1 MKRKLSLL
9 LLVVVLANQTNTFA
23 QAGGKTGSTY
33 LSARDTSVVLD
44 IREKLVQLALQNPGF
59 EIADRK
65 INIAQYQLKKAKGDW
80 FAAINANIN
89 LNEITVNPSANNQL
103 FFPLWNVGV
112 SVPLN
117 YFSQNRYLNRIA
129 KENVYI
135 ANAEKNEKYRMI
147 RTKILTRYED
157 YLMYKE
163 MLELQ
168 NRATQDAY
176 LTYRQKESDFKDD
189 NVTFDEYNKAFA
201 VYKEQQDKRLKS
213 QRDFNVSK
221 LDIEEMIGI
230 SMDEL
235 LQQYQK

>member
-1 MKRKLSLL
+1 MNRQFIFL
-9 LLVVVLANQTNTFA
+9 LLVVVFANQTVAFA
-23 QAGGKTGSTY
+23 QSGGKTGSTY
-33 LSARDTSVVLD
+33 LSARDTSVILD

-65 INIAQYQLKKAKGDW
+65 INVAEFQLKKAKGDW
-80 FAAINANIN
+80 LAAINANIN
-89 LNEITVNPSANNQL
+89 LNEITINPSANNQL

-117 YFSQNRYLNRIA
+117 YFSQNRYLNKIA

-176 LTYRQKESDFKDD
+176 LTYRQREGDFKDD
-189 NVTFDEYNKAFA
+189 IIAFDEYNKAFA
-201 VYKEQQDKRLKS
+201 IYKEQQDKRLKS

>member
-1 MKRKLSLL
+1 MNRKLFLL
-9 LLVVVLANQTNTFA
+9 FLTVVFANLTVAFA
-23 QAGGKTGSTY
+23 QGGGKTGSTY

-44 IREKLVQLALQNPGF
+44 IKEKLVQLALQNPGF

-65 INIAQYQLKKAKGDW
+65 INIAELQLRKAKGDW
-80 FAAINANIN
+80 LAAINANIN
-89 LNEITVNPSANNQL
+89 LNEITVNPSSNNQL

-117 YFSQNRYLNRIA
+117 YFSQNRYLNKIA

-176 LTYRQKESDFKDD
+176 LTYRQKEGDFKDD
-189 NVTFDEYNKAFA
+189 QITFDEYNKAFA
-201 VYKEQQDKRLKS
+201 VYKEQQDKRLKC

>member
-1 MKRKLSLL
+1 
-9 LLVVVLANQTNTFA
+9 VVFANQTVAFA
-23 QAGGKTGSTY
+23 QSGGKTGSTY
-33 LSARDTSVVLD
+33 LSARDTSVILD

-65 INIAQYQLKKAKGDW
+65 INVAEFQLKKAKGDW
-80 FAAINANIN
+80 LAAINANIN
-89 LNEITVNPSANNQL
+89 LNEITINPSANNQL

-117 YFSQNRYLNRIA
+117 YFSQNRYLNKIA

-176 LTYRQKESDFKDD
+176 LTYRQREGDFKDD
-189 NVTFDEYNKAFA
+189 IIAFDEYNKAFA
-201 VYKEQQDKRLKS
+201 IYKEQQDKRLKS

>member
-1 MKRKLSLL
+1 MNRQFIFL
-9 LLVVVLANQTNTFA
+9 LLVVVFANQTVAFA
-23 QAGGKTGSTY
+23 QPGGKTGSTY
-33 LSARDTSVVLD
+33 LSARDTSVILD

-65 INIAQYQLKKAKGDW
+65 ITVAEFQLKKAKGDW
-80 FAAINANIN
+80 LAAINANIN
-89 LNEITVNPSANNQL
+89 LNEITINPSANNQL

-117 YFSQNRYLNRIA
+117 YFSQNRYLNKIA

-176 LTYRQKESDFKDD
+176 LTYRQKETDFKDD
-189 NVTFDEYNKAFA
+189 TITFDEYNKAFA